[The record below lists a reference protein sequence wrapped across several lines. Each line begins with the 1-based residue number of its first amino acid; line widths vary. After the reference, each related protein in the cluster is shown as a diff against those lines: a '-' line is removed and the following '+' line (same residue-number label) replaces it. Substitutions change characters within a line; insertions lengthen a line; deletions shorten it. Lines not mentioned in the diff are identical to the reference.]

1 MYFQPNT
8 GSIHKVNNLVIDIV
22 FLAALCHLARTRCT
36 GDHNKLCSFL
46 FFYFFLH
53 QRKETQVL
61 SRHKEVKKISDL
73 ILLRL
78 AVSRLVTYCV
88 LDELKKSPLYVIN
101 LITFARRNC
110 YSVNQVSAD
119 PIAKELFLN
128 LFEVY
133 FFF

>member
-22 FLAALCHLARTRCT
+22 FLAALCHLARTTNKEKPSYPRT
-36 GDHNKLCSFL
+36 GAQETYNKLCSFL

-78 AVSRLVTYCV
+78 AVSLRVTYCV
-88 LDELKKSPLYVIN
+88 LDELKKKY
-101 LITFARRNC
+101 FAC
-110 YSVNQVSAD
+110 H
-119 PIAKELFLN
+119 
-128 LFEVY
+128 
-133 FFF
+133 